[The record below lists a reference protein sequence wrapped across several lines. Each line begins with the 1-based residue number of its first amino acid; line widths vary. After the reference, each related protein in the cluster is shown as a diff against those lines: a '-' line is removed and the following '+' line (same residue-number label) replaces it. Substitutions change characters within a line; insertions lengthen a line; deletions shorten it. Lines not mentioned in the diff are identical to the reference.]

1 MLLKMPKKPRKQRG
15 VAQVYWGIVDE
26 FELRAS
32 RSNLRFI
39 HEIQGDLPEWIE
51 TDPLRLRQVLYNLL
65 GNAMKFTVQGEVGL
79 TRVAH

>member
-1 MLLKMPKKPRKQRG
+1 VELPKFIG
-15 VAQVYWGIVDE
+15 GIVDE
-26 FELRAS
+26 LELRAS

-39 HEIQGDLPEWIE
+39 HEIQGDLPDCIE

-79 TRVAH
+79 RVYVSSDRSGLR